1 MSWQEELRKL
11 DEELAS
17 GRLSADDYR
26 VRRDQ
31 VLSSAVSY
39 SGDAPQPQQPPQ
51 PQQQAPQQQAEQN
64 NSADSTQVIA
74 PVSPPQGT
82 PQPSQ
87 QQQQNFSAEPTQ
99 AVSPN
104 WQARPP
110 ADPERTQYVANP
122 SPPQGFP
129 QAPAS
134 PPQGFPQS
142 GPQPQQPWN
151 APEPDVSPP
160 WGGTEFP
167 PISPASGNEWVA
179 QGPEAFD
186 DQPSKGGKGKIA
198 WISVAVVVVLVA
210 AGLAIFLTAGG
221 DDENSAGPSTSENPA
236 PTSVNSNDPYQ
247 PLLDKIPPTE
257 GTPDGQSG
265 LLPTNRLVDLGIMDA
280 DEATLLTTR
289 SVQEVAWRG
298 SQRQPDASG
307 PGNEKISVTVIP
319 LDSSATAT
327 ALAGQ
332 LRQYYVRN
340 GLVLISDQLP
350 NIPSQVVFHKLVASP
365 VVYRGTWVSGNN
377 LVRVNVTQGD
387 LADEAALSG
396 AYQRT
401 IRSLLL
407 PYPAG

>member
-1 MSWQEELRKL
+1 MSRLGGYRVSWQEELRKL

-39 SGDAPQPQQPPQ
+39 SENTPQPQQPAPPQ
-51 PQQQAPQQQAEQN
+51 PPAQPAQPQSQPAD

-74 PVSPPQGT
+74 PISPPQGT
-82 PQPSQ
+82 PQP
-87 QQQQNFSAEPTQ
+87 QNFSAEPTQ
-99 AVSPN
+99 AVTPN

-129 QAPAS
+129 QVPAS

-142 GPQPQQPWN
+142 GPQPWN
-151 APEPDVSPP
+151 APESDATPP
-160 WGGTEFP
+160 WGGSDFP
-167 PISPASGNEWVA
+167 PISPVGGFA

-186 DQPSKGGKGKIA
+186 DKPSKGGKGKIA

-210 AGLAIFLTAGG
+210 AGLTIFLTTSGG
-221 DDENSAGPSTSENPA
+221 DDEQAGPTTNPAPA

-265 LLPTNRLVDLGIMDA
+265 LLATSRLVDLGIMDSG
-280 DEATLLTTR
+280 EAALLSTR

-307 PGNEKISVTVIP
+307 PGNEKISVMVIP
-319 LDSSATAT
+319 LDSNGTAT

-350 NIPSQVVFHKLVASP
+350 SIPSQVVFHKLVASP
-365 VVYRGTWVSGNN
+365 IVYRGTWVSGNN
-377 LVRVNVTQGD
+377 LIRVNVTQGD

-401 IRSLLL
+401 VRSMLL
-407 PYPAG
+407 PYPVG

>member
-39 SGDAPQPQQPPQ
+39 SENPQQPQQPQEAPQ
-51 PQQQAPQQQAEQN
+51 PPQQDG
-64 NSADSTQVIA
+64 SADATQVIA
-74 PVSPPQGT
+74 PVSPPQQPVQ
-82 PQPSQ
+82 PQ
-87 QQQQNFSAEPTQ
+87 NVDAEPTQ
-99 AVSPN
+99 AVTPN
-104 WQARPP
+104 WQSGPP
-110 ADPERTQYVANP
+110 VDPERTQYVANP

-142 GPQPQQPWN
+142 GPQPAPWN
-151 APEPDVSPP
+151 APESDVSPP
-160 WGGTEFP
+160 WSGSDLPPANPGGGST
-167 PISPASGNEWVA
+167 EWVA
-179 QGPEAFD
+179 QGPESFD
-186 DQPSKGGKGKIA
+186 DKPSGGKGKIA
-198 WISVAVVVVLVA
+198 WISAAVVVVLVA
-210 AGLAIFLTAGG
+210 AGLAIFFTTSGG
-221 DDENSAGPSTSENPA
+221 DDVDDGPTAAPATSEGSAPPSSAANNNP
-236 PTSVNSNDPYQ
+236 NQ

-257 GTPDGQSG
+257 GAPDGQSG
-265 LLPTNRLVDLGIMDA
+265 LLPTNRLVELGIVDI
-280 DEATLLTTR
+280 DEAALLTSR

-319 LDSSATAT
+319 TDSSGTAT

-332 LRQYYVRN
+332 LREYYARA
-340 GLVLISDQLP
+340 GMVLIPDQLP
-350 NIPSQVVFHKLVASP
+350 NIPSDVTFHKLVATP

-377 LVRVNVTQGD
+377 VVRVNVTQGD
-387 LADEAALSG
+387 LGDEAALSG

-401 IRSLLL
+401 VRSLLL

>member
-39 SGDAPQPQQPPQ
+39 SESTPQPPQ
-51 PQQQAPQQQAEQN
+51 PPQPTPPQPTPQQD

-74 PVSPPQGT
+74 PISPPQGT
-82 PQPSQ
+82 PQPP
-87 QQQQNFSAEPTQ
+87 QQQNFSAEPTQ

-122 SPPQGFP
+122 PAPQSPPAGF
-129 QAPAS
+129 PAS
-134 PPQGFPQS
+134 PPGGFPHS
-142 GPQPQQPWN
+142 GPQPVQQPWN
-151 APEPDVSPP
+151 APESDVSPP
-160 WGGTEFP
+160 WGGSDFP
-167 PISPASGNEWVA
+167 PISPVA

-186 DQPSKGGKGKIA
+186 DKPSKGKGKA
-198 WISVAVVVVLVA
+198 VWISVAVVVVLVA
-210 AGLAIFLTAGG
+210 AGLTIFLTTSGG
-221 DDENSAGPSTSENPA
+221 DDDQAGPTTTQAP
-236 PTSVNSNDPYQ
+236 PTSSVASNSPNQ
-247 PLLDKIPPTE
+247 ALLDKIPPTE
-257 GTPDGQSG
+257 GTADGQSG
-265 LLPTNRLVDLGIMDA
+265 LLPVTRLVDLGIMDSG
-280 DEATLLTTR
+280 EAALLSGR
-289 SVQEVAWRG
+289 SVEEVAWRG

-340 GLVLISDQLP
+340 GLVLINDQLP
-350 NIPSQVVFHKLVASP
+350 NIPPQVVFHKLVASP
-365 VVYRGTWVSGNN
+365 IVYRGTWVSGNN
-377 LVRVNVTQGD
+377 LIRVNVTQGD

-401 IRSLLL
+401 VRSMLL

>member
-1 MSWQEELRKL
+1 MSRLGGYRVSWQEELRKL

-39 SGDAPQPQQPPQ
+39 GENAPQPQQPPQ
-51 PQQQAPQQQAEQN
+51 PPQQAPQQDG
-64 NSADSTQVIA
+64 SADSTQVIA
-74 PVSPPQGT
+74 PISPPQGV
-82 PQPSQ
+82 PQQPQ
-87 QQQQNFSAEPTQ
+87 QDFGAEPTQ

-104 WQARPP
+104 WQAMPP

-122 SPPQGFP
+122 ASPPAGF
-129 QAPAS
+129 PAS
-134 PPQGFPQS
+134 PPGGFPQS
-142 GPQPQQPWN
+142 GPQPAQPWN
-151 APEPDVSPP
+151 APESDASPP
-160 WGGTEFP
+160 WGGSDFP
-167 PISPASGNEWVA
+167 PISPGGGAEWVA
-179 QGPEAFD
+179 QGPETFD
-186 DQPSKGGKGKIA
+186 TKPSTGKGKVA
-198 WISVAVVVVLVA
+198 WISAAVVVVLVA
-210 AGLAIFLTAGG
+210 AGLTIFLTTSGGG
-221 DDENSAGPSTSENPA
+221 DTAAAPTTQAPA
-236 PTSVNSNDPYQ
+236 PSSAAGNSPNQ
-247 PLLDKIPPTE
+247 ALLDKIPPTE
-257 GTPDGQSG
+257 GAADGQSG
-265 LLPTNRLVDLGIMDA
+265 LLPVPRLVDLGILDSG
-280 DEATLLTTR
+280 EAALLSTR

-307 PGNEKISVTVIP
+307 PGNEKISVMVIP

-340 GLVLISDQLP
+340 GLVLINDPLP
-350 NIPSQVVFHKLVASP
+350 NIPSQVVFHKLVATP
-365 VVYRGTWVSGNN
+365 IVYRGTWVSGEN

-401 IRSLLL
+401 VRSMLLS
-407 PYPAG
+407 YPAG